1 MGSTV
6 FETERASLHPDEF
19 QVDKGEGQPL
29 LLEADVV
36 LLAFGSRPRHP
47 PEIPINDPDVH
58 DAENGKPS
66 HAHRSPT

>member
-6 FETERASLHPDEF
+6 FETERASIHPDESRF
-19 QVDKGEGQPL
+19 IKGEGQAL

-36 LLAFGSRPRHP
+36 LLACGSRPRHP

-66 HAHRSPT
+66 HAHLSPT